1 MLSNYFRRDDVT
13 RSKNA
18 RRATIF
24 YHELVSFEQS
34 ENGVKAKIRN
44 REAEKESVIHCDY
57 VIAADGAKSKIREQ
71 LGIKTEGR
79 GTIGG
84 YYMNIYFEAD
94 LSEFIQGDAFGFSMV
109 LHPEVLGALIP
120 VDNVK
125 NGFTM

>member
-71 LGIKTEGR
+71 LGIKTEGVEPLVA
-79 GTIGG
+79 I
-84 YYMNIYFEAD
+84 I
-94 LSEFIQGDAFGFSMV
+94 
-109 LHPEVLGALIP
+109 
-120 VDNVK
+120 
-125 NGFTM
+125 